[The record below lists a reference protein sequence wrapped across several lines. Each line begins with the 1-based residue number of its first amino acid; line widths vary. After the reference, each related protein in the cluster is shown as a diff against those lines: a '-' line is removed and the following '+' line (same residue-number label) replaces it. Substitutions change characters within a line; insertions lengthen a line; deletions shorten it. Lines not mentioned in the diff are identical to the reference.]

1 MKIIL
6 PLVLFSLFALPAAA
20 QQQFERD
27 TIKTTAGELQIFF
40 VGHGS
45 LMMQFNGK
53 TIQIDP
59 FSSLADYTKLPKA
72 DLILITHEHQ
82 DHLDTAAIEKVRTKD
97 TQVLLTEAAVEK
109 LAGATVMKNGDARTA
124 FGITIEAVPAYN
136 LIHKRENGQPERER
150 DRGTPYR
157 RVRLAVHHV
166 VFVRWR
172 LPGVRHLHLVPL
184 ALHRSVQRHHVR
196 LRFVVLDRRPIK
208 RIVHVR
214 KRNARRI
221 LERLLDAQRAR
232 RAVHPLDVK

>member
-136 LIHKRENGQPERER
+136 LIHKRENGQPFHPKG
-150 DRGTPYR
+150 RGNGYVLTFGDK
-157 RVRLAVHHV
+157 RVYVA
-166 VFVRWR
+166 
-172 LPGVRHLHLVPL
+172 G
-184 ALHRSVQRHHVR
+184 
-196 LRFVVLDRRPIK
+196 DT
-208 RIVHVR
+208 
-214 KRNARRI
+214 
-221 LERLLDAQRAR
+221 E
-232 RAVHPLDVK
+232 